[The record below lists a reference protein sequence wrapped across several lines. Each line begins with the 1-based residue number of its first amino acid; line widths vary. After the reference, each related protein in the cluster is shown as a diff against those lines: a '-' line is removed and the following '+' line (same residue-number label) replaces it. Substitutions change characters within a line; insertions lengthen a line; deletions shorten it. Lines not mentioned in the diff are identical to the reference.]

1 MQMTTKLWFYILLIF
16 NAAILTYAVVL
27 FYRHFR
33 QRAEAIHTIPTRIFY
48 KMFLCLCLGAGLVL
62 NLPYSLL
69 FFGVVISCS
78 LVPFIT
84 DILVKE
90 KGIFFVSRLIPW
102 QEIEKISDHYIYLII
117 GTTGTFGRRA
127 FLKLIWK
134 IGQPDIELLKAKLE
148 K

>member
-1 MQMTTKLWFYILLIF
+1 MTTKPWFYILLIF
-16 NAAILTYAVVL
+16 NTAILTYAVVL

-33 QRAEAIHTIPTRIFY
+33 QRADTIHTIPTRLFY
-48 KMFLCLCLGAGLVL
+48 KIFLCLCLGAGLVL

-69 FFGVVISCS
+69 FLGVVISCA

-102 QEIEKISDHYIYLII
+102 QDIEKISDHYIYLLIR
-117 GTTGTFGRRA
+117 TTSTFGRRA

-134 IGQPDIELLKAKLE
+134 IGQSDIELLKAKLE
-148 K
+148 KP

>member
-1 MQMTTKLWFYILLIF
+1 MTTKPWFYILLIF
-16 NAAILTYAVVL
+16 NTAILTYAAVL

-33 QRAEAIHTIPTRIFY
+33 HRADTIHTIPTRLFY
-48 KMFLCLCLGAGLVL
+48 KIFLCLCLGAGLVL

-69 FFGVVISCS
+69 FLGVVISCA

-102 QEIEKISDHYIYLII
+102 QDIEKISDHYIYILI
-117 GTTGTFGRRA
+117 GTTGTFGHRA

-134 IGQPDIELLKAKLE
+134 IGQSDLELLKAKLE
-148 K
+148 KP